1 MCNMETHCAQA
12 LCSAFFPTR
21 GWIGSLSLENRK
33 EKGSIKLTPLN
44 ECLVVVSF
52 TGNFEY
58 GFVSSSIVE
67 SG

>member
-1 MCNMETHCAQA
+1 MCNLETHCAQA
-12 LCSAFFPTR
+12 PCSAFFPIR
-21 GWIGSLSLENRK
+21 GWIGSLSLEIVK
-33 EKGSIKLTPLN
+33 KGLKLTPLN

-58 GFVSSSIVE
+58 GCVSSSIIE